1 MRKMN
6 LLKVAMLAMSITLL
20 YGGTAKAA
28 ETETAKAPDT
38 AVSSEILYT
47 TSVSTDNPKVKEMMQ
62 KQLEVDKIV
71 FEDKQKELEEKGI
84 TVTYTAPLETA
95 VEVAIIPFN
104 ADNENYVYEL
114 LGKDNISVVEGVAP
128 ELIYASGAATGE
140 EPVYK
145 GEEAQEPQEPIEN
158 LVDDGIMT
166 IQGGTETATDDQ
178 TTGTGE
184 ETNEVELT
192 SATVDSSKAAESG
205 VTKAVPYG
213 AEINTAAQRSP
224 VVIGAVVTFILLLS
238 GIVYFVQRKK
248 ETK

>member
-1 MRKMN
+1 MEKNMRKMN
-6 LLKVAMLAMSITLL
+6 LLKVAMLAMTITLL

-28 ETETAKAPDT
+28 ETEAPDT
-38 AVSSEILYT
+38 TASSEILYT
-47 TSVSTDNPKVKEMMQ
+47 TSVSVDNPQVKEMMQ
-62 KQLEVDKIV
+62 KQLEVDKTL
-71 FEDKQKELEEKGI
+71 FEDKVKDLEDKGI

-104 ADNENYVYEL
+104 TENENFVYDL

-145 GEEAQEPQEPIEN
+145 GEEAQEPTKN

-166 IQGGTETATDDQ
+166 IQGDSETVTDDQ
-178 TTGTGE
+178 TAGTGE
-184 ETNEVELT
+184 ETNEAELT
-192 SATVDSSKAAESG
+192 STTVDPSKAAESG
-205 VTKAVPYG
+205 ITKAAPVS

-224 VVIGAVVTFILLLS
+224 VVIGAVITFILLLS

-248 ETK
+248 EAK